1 MVVDSGTI
9 FSFSNLCL
17 CDKNNLGTVKFFI
30 RSRDM
35 TGIKVLVVDDEEV
48 IRKGICRVMEGM
60 GYQAESSESGF
71 GAIEKL
77 QKAPFNIVITD
88 LKMPGMDGIEV
99 LKAIKILQPDVP
111 VIIITG
117 YSTVDTAVDAMKNGA
132 FDYIAKPFT
141 PKQIIKMVEKAL
153 EQRTVQMQRSHPAVG
168 PSLNGF
174 EIFVGESEA
183 MQRVYSRIK
192 QVAPTDSTV
201 LITGQS
207 GTGKELVARAIH
219 KNSMRCNKPF
229 VAVDCTSLVENLLES
244 ELFGHVK
251 GSFTGAIQTKTGL
264 FKVADGGTLFL
275 DEISNISLATQSK
288 LLRVLQDFKITPIG
302 GTKPILIDIRLIT
315 ATNRDLNELVNEG
328 LFRQDL
334 FFRLNIIPINLPPL
348 IDREGDLPLLIGHFL
363 KKFSEEIGKDIHGI
377 SPAAMSI
384 LRQHPFTGNVR
395 ELENIIERAV
405 VLTHSK
411 LIQPE
416 DLEIQP
422 TTNDSAEEII
432 TEPVPQSAE
441 SLKEAKRQVREKAVE
456 PVERAFL
463 LQALERSNWN
473 VTRAAKEVGMLRP
486 NFQALL
492 KKHGISVRDHSE

>member
-1 MVVDSGTI
+1 
-9 FSFSNLCL
+9 
-17 CDKNNLGTVKFFI
+17 
-30 RSRDM
+30 M

-48 IRKGICRVMEGM
+48 IRKGICRVMEGR

-141 PKQIIKMVEKAL
+141 PKQIIEMVEKAL
-153 EQRTVQMQRSHPAVG
+153 EQRTVQMQRAHPAVG

-174 EIFVGESEA
+174 EIFIGESEA
-183 MQRVYSRIK
+183 MQKVYSRIK

-251 GSFTGAIQTKTGL
+251 GSFTGAVQTKTGL

-288 LLRVLQDFKITPIG
+288 LLRVLQEFKITPIG
-302 GTKPILIDIRLIT
+302 GTKPIPIDIRLIT
-315 ATNRDLNELVNEG
+315 ATNKDLNELVSEG

-363 KKFSEEIGKDIHGI
+363 KKFSEEIGKDIQGI

-422 TTNDSAEEII
+422 TTNDSPEEII
-432 TEPVPQSAE
+432 TESVPQSAE

-463 LQALERSNWN
+463 LQALERNNWN

>member
-1 MVVDSGTI
+1 
-9 FSFSNLCL
+9 
-17 CDKNNLGTVKFFI
+17 
-30 RSRDM
+30 M
-35 TGIKVLVVDDEEV
+35 TGVKVLIVDDEAV
-48 IRKGICRVMEGM
+48 IRKGLRRVMEGR
-60 GYQAESSESGF
+60 GYQAETSESGF
-71 GAIEKL
+71 DAIEKL
-77 QKAPFNIVITD
+77 QNAPFNIVITD

-117 YSTVDTAVDAMKNGA
+117 YSTVDTAVDAMKHGA
-132 FDYIAKPFT
+132 FDYISKPFT
-141 PKQIIKMVEKAL
+141 PEQMTEMVEKAL
-153 EQRTVQMQRSHPAVG
+153 EQRTVQMQWAHPIVG

-183 MQRVYSRIK
+183 MQKVYARIK

-207 GTGKELVARAIH
+207 GTGKELVAKAIH

-251 GSFTGAIQTKTGL
+251 GSFTGAVQTKMGL

-275 DEISNISLATQSK
+275 DEISNISLATQGK
-288 LLRVLQDFKITPIG
+288 LLRVLQEFKITPIG
-302 GTKPILIDIRLIT
+302 GTKPIPVDIRLIT
-315 ATNRDLNELVNEG
+315 ATNRDLNDMVKEG

-334 FFRLNIIPINLPPL
+334 FFRLNIIPVNLPPL
-348 IDREGDLPLLIGHFL
+348 SEREGDLPLFISHFL
-363 KKFSEEIGKDIHGI
+363 KKFSEEIGKEIHGM
-377 SPAAMSI
+377 SPAAISI
-384 LRQHPFTGNVR
+384 LERHPFAGNVR

-416 DLEIQP
+416 DLEIEP
-422 TTNDSAEEII
+422 DNTTIATVDDPSEII
-432 TEPVPQSAE
+432 SESVPQSAE
-441 SLKEAKRQVREKAVE
+441 SLKEVKRQVREKAVG

-463 LQALERSNWN
+463 LRALDRNNWN
-473 VTRAAKEVGMLRP
+473 VTRAAKDVGMLRP
-486 NFQALL
+486 NFQAML
-492 KKHGISVRDHSE
+492 KKQGVSVRDHSES

>member
-1 MVVDSGTI
+1 
-9 FSFSNLCL
+9 
-17 CDKNNLGTVKFFI
+17 
-30 RSRDM
+30 M

-48 IRKGICRVMEGM
+48 IRKGICRIMEGR
-60 GYQAESSESGF
+60 GYQVESSESGF

-117 YSTVDTAVDAMKNGA
+117 YSTVDTAVEAMKNGA

-141 PKQIIKMVEKAL
+141 PVQIIDIVEKAL
-153 EQRTVQMQRSHPAVG
+153 EQRTVQMQRAHPAVG

-183 MQRVYSRIK
+183 MQKVYSRIK

-264 FKVADGGTLFL
+264 FKVADGGSLFL

-288 LLRVLQDFKITPIG
+288 LLRVLQEFKITPIG
-302 GTKPILIDIRLIT
+302 GTKPIPIDIRLIT
-315 ATNRDLNELVNEG
+315 ATNKDLNELVNEG

-363 KKFSEEIGKDIHGI
+363 KKFSEDIGKDIQGM
-377 SPAAMSI
+377 SSAAMSI
-384 LRQHPFTGNVR
+384 LTQHPFTGNVR

-405 VLTHSK
+405 VLTHNK

-416 DLEIQP
+416 DLEIQS
-422 TTNDSAEEII
+422 TTNDSPEEII
-432 TEPVPQSAE
+432 EDPVPQSAE
-441 SLKEAKRQVREKAVE
+441 SLKEAKREVREKAVG

-463 LQALERSNWN
+463 IQALERNDWI
-473 VTRAAKEVGMLRP
+473 VTQAAKDVGMLRP

-492 KKHGISVRDHSE
+492 KKHDISVRNHSE

>member
-1 MVVDSGTI
+1 MISREFQGMSG
-9 FSFSNLCL
+9 
-17 CDKNNLGTVKFFI
+17 V
-30 RSRDM
+30 
-35 TGIKVLVVDDEEV
+35 KVLVVDDEDV
-48 IRKGICRVMEGM
+48 IRRGICRVMEGR
-60 GYQAESSESGF
+60 GYQAEAAESGY
-71 GAIEKL
+71 GAVEKL
-77 QKAPFNIVITD
+77 QKTPFSIVITD

-99 LKAIKILQPDVP
+99 LKAIKILQPEVP

-117 YSTVDTAVDAMKNGA
+117 YSTVDTAVEAMKNGA

-141 PKQIIKMVEKAL
+141 PDQMIEMVEKAL
-153 EQRTVQMQRSHPAVG
+153 EQKTVQMQRTHPVVG

-183 MQRVYSRIK
+183 MQRVYARIR

-207 GTGKELVARAIH
+207 GTGKELVAKAIH
-219 KNSMRCNKPF
+219 KNSLRCNKSF

-251 GSFTGAIQTKTGL
+251 GSFTGAVQTKMGL

-275 DEISNISLATQSK
+275 DEISNISLATQGK
-288 LLRVLQDFKITPIG
+288 LLRVLQEFKITPIG
-302 GTKPILIDIRLIT
+302 GTKPIPVDIRLIT
-315 ATNRDLNELVNEG
+315 ATNRDLNDMVNEG

-334 FFRLNIIPINLPPL
+334 FFRLNIIPVNLPPL
-348 IDREGDLPLLIGHFL
+348 VDRKGDLPLFVDHFL
-363 KKFSEEIGKDIHGI
+363 KKFSEEIGKEIHGM
-377 SPAAMSI
+377 SPAAISI
-384 LRQHPFTGNVR
+384 LERHPFAGNVR

-405 VLTHSK
+405 VLTRNK

-416 DLEIQP
+416 DLEIMSTSDDGP
-422 TTNDSAEEII
+422 PEII
-432 TEPVPQSAE
+432 TESVPHSVE
-441 SLKEAKRQVREKAVE
+441 GLKEVKREVREKAVG

-463 LQALERSNWN
+463 IQALERNHWV
-473 VTRAAKEVGMLRP
+473 VTQAAKDVGMLRP
-486 NFQALL
+486 NFQAML

>member
-1 MVVDSGTI
+1 MEGV
-9 FSFSNLCL
+9 
-17 CDKNNLGTVKFFI
+17 
-30 RSRDM
+30 R
-35 TGIKVLVVDDEEV
+35 VLVVDDEAV
-48 IRKGICRVMEGM
+48 IRKGLCRVMESR
-60 GYQAESSESGF
+60 GYQVEASESGF

-132 FDYIAKPFT
+132 FDYVSKPFI
-141 PKQIIKMVEKAL
+141 PEQIIEMVEKVL
-153 EQRTVQMQRSHPAVG
+153 EQRTVQMQRDHPAVG
-168 PSLNGF
+168 PSQTGF

-219 KNSMRCNKPF
+219 QNSMRRDKSF

-251 GSFTGAIQTKTGL
+251 GSFTGAVQTKMGL

-275 DEISNISLATQSK
+275 DEISNISLAIQGK
-288 LLRVLQDFKITPIG
+288 LLRVLQEFKITPIG
-302 GTKPILIDIRLIT
+302 GTKPIPIDIRLIT
-315 ATNRDLNELVNEG
+315 ATNRDLNDLVNEG

-334 FFRLNIIPINLPPL
+334 FFRLNIIPVHLPYL

-363 KKFSEEIGKDIHGI
+363 KKFSEEIGKDIHGM
-377 SPAAMSI
+377 SPAAISI
-384 LRQHPFTGNVR
+384 LERHPFTGNVR

-405 VLTHSK
+405 VLTHNK

-416 DLEIQP
+416 DLEIQS
-422 TTNDSAEEII
+422 TTNGGPPEII

-441 SLKEAKRQVREKAVE
+441 SLKEAKRQVREKAVG

-463 LQALERSNWN
+463 LQALERNDWN
-473 VTRAAKEVGMLRP
+473 VTRAARDVGMLRS

-492 KKHGISVRDHSE
+492 RKQGISVRDHSISTVQSLKRSCRQRQGINRVLSTL